1 MSNRTQVKDIQ
12 TAVNIYYTY
21 PELGTKQVQQ
31 LFDCGRNKAT
41 ELKAIARKHQEEE
54 GIITYSRSSVNTRCA
69 YEAWGIDIADLEKR
83 HIRYQK
89 IQKGMIT

>member
-1 MSNRTQVKDIQ
+1 MGKRIQVKDIE

-21 PELGTKQVQQ
+21 PELGTQQVQQ

-41 ELKAIARKHQEEE
+41 ELKAVARQHQEEK
-54 GIITYSRSSVNTRCA
+54 GIITYSSSSVNTRYA

-83 HIRYQK
+83 LMRYRK
-89 IQKGMIT
+89 IQKRSLT

>member
-1 MSNRTQVKDIQ
+1 MSQRIQVKDIA

-21 PELGTKQVQQ
+21 PELGTKQIQQ
-31 LFDCGRNKAT
+31 LFSCGRNKAT
-41 ELKAIARKHQEEE
+41 ELKAIARKLQDEK
-54 GIITYSRSSVNTRCA
+54 GVITYARSSVNTRYA

-89 IQKGMIT
+89 IQKGMIS